1 MDEIS
6 QGIRIIIER
15 CETNPDEMME
25 EYGKWSS
32 LRNALFDYMENR
44 NPDRQAWLR
53 GLRKDE
59 INALYE
65 AFGSLYRKTFDE
77 YVMKNVLVDEE
88 DEKRKLET
96 MRDRAWHGGLVANN
110 VSPNFKHP
118 SMLQNQATLQP
129 GSWQNVAAQTSDTSI
144 ATTLKNA
151 LGIK

>member
-1 MDEIS
+1 MDNNVS
-6 QGIRIIIER
+6 QGVRIIVER

-25 EYGKWSS
+25 EYGKWSN

-59 INALYE
+59 IKAMYE

-77 YVMKNVLVDEE
+77 YVMKNVLGDEE
-88 DEKRKLET
+88 EEKDKQWT
-96 MRDRAWHGGLVANN
+96 AIKNPGMFQPVH
-110 VSPNFKHP
+110 
-118 SMLQNQATLQP
+118 P
-129 GSWQNVAAQTSDTSI
+129 GSWQNVATQISNTSVVSQQSLV
-144 ATTLKNA
+144 ARLKQE

>member
-6 QGIRIIIER
+6 QGIRILVER

-32 LRNALFDYMENR
+32 LRNAVFDYMENR
-44 NPDRQAWLR
+44 GNSDRQAWLR
-53 GLRKDE
+53 GLREDE
-59 INALYE
+59 IKLLYD
-65 AFGSLYRKTFDE
+65 AFAANHRRIFDE

-88 DEKRKLET
+88 DEKDKQWT
-96 MRDRAWHGGLVANN
+96 AIKNPGMFQPV
-110 VSPNFKHP
+110 
-118 SMLQNQATLQP
+118 QP

-144 ATTLKNA
+144 ISRLRKE

>member
-1 MDEIS
+1 MDNNVS
-6 QGIRIIIER
+6 QGVRIIVER

-25 EYGKWSS
+25 EYGKWSN

-44 NPDRQAWLR
+44 NPDRQGWLR
-53 GLRKDE
+53 GLREDE

-88 DEKRKLET
+88 EDDTLAAHKMMHSVAANKL
-96 MRDRAWHGGLVANN
+96 LINN
-110 VSPNFKHP
+110 PQ
-118 SMLQNQATLQP
+118 MLQNSIHP
-129 GSWQNVAAQTSDTSI
+129 GSWQNVATQTSNTSI
-144 ATTLKNA
+144 ISRLRKE